1 MIVTVGMGMVVG
13 GCCVR
18 MGAIVA
24 RRLRMGIRMIVV
36 VVMRRLR
43 PYRRLIVVRV
53 WVRVSMRIR
62 VPVPPVIRHR
72 ERSFQPGLAACV
84 DETCPL

>member
-1 MIVTVGMGMVVG
+1 MGMGMAVAGG
-13 GCCVR
+13 GCMR

-24 RRLRMGIRMIVV
+24 RRVRVGMRMIVAV
-36 VVMRRLR
+36 IMRRLR
-43 PYRRLIVVRV
+43 PDRQLIIVRR
-53 WVRVSMRIR
+53 WVRVSMRVC

-72 ERSFQPGLAACV
+72 ERSFQSGLAACG